1 LAKQVTGDMFRDVRG
16 IGRRSPDHANRV
28 MSAHPIASHGWA
40 MHTILWILQVL
51 LAALFIVTGTV
62 KLTQP
67 RRKMAA
73 GPMKWAAHVTD
84 AQFRAI
90 GLVEILG
97 ALGLVVP
104 AALGVATFLTPLAA
118 VGLALT
124 MVAAGMTHL
133 RLGEL
138 DRIAVPLFVL
148 ALTVFVAIERFGPQ
162 SF

>member
-1 LAKQVTGDMFRDVRG
+1 
-16 IGRRSPDHANRV
+16 
-28 MSAHPIASHGWA
+28 
-40 MHTILWILQVL
+40 MHTILWVLQVL
-51 LAALFIVTGTV
+51 LAALFLVTGTI

-90 GLVEILG
+90 GLVEVLG
-97 ALGLVVP
+97 ALGLILP
-104 AALGVATFLTPLAA
+104 AALGVAPILTPIAA
-118 VGLALT
+118 VGLALA

-133 RLGEL
+133 RVGET
-138 DRIAVPLFVL
+138 DRIAVPLVVL
-148 ALTVFVAIERFGPQ
+148 ALAVFVAIERFGPQ

>member
-1 LAKQVTGDMFRDVRG
+1 
-16 IGRRSPDHANRV
+16 
-28 MSAHPIASHGWA
+28 
-40 MHTILWILQVL
+40 MHTILWVLQVL
-51 LAALFIVTGTV
+51 LAALFLVTGTI

-90 GLVEILG
+90 GLVEVLG
-97 ALGLVVP
+97 ALGLILP
-104 AALGVATFLTPLAA
+104 AAQGVAPILTPIAA
-118 VGLALT
+118 VGLALA

-133 RLGEL
+133 RVGET
-138 DRIAVPLFVL
+138 DRIAVPLVVL
-148 ALTVFVAIERFGPQ
+148 ALAVFVAIERFGPQ

>member
-1 LAKQVTGDMFRDVRG
+1 
-16 IGRRSPDHANRV
+16 
-28 MSAHPIASHGWA
+28 

-51 LAALFIVTGTV
+51 LAALFLVTGTT

-67 RRKMAA
+67 RRKLAA

-90 GLVEILG
+90 GLIEVLG
-97 ALGLVVP
+97 ALGLVLP
-104 AALGVATFLTPLAA
+104 AALGVASFLTPLAA
-118 VGLALT
+118 VGLALA
-124 MVAAGMTHL
+124 MVAAGMTHV

-138 DRIAVPLFVL
+138 DRIAVPVVVL
-148 ALTVFVAIERFGPQ
+148 AVAVFIAIERFGPQ